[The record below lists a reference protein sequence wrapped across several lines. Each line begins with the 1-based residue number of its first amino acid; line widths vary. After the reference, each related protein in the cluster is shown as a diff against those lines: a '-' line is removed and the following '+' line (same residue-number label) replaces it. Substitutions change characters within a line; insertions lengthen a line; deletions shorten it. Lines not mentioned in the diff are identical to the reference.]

1 MPRPSDGPKFDK
13 FGRFVYTDLLHGV
26 VIKYIP
32 DLDQFERLARQG
44 NLIPVFGEILWD
56 LESPVGVFLRQDPS
70 DYAFLLESVEGGE
83 KWGRYSFL
91 GSEPRVIYKCK
102 GGRAEVI
109 EGASFRAIDGVTNPL
124 EPLRQ
129 ILKSYQ
135 PVQLPGLPRFFG
147 GAVGYL
153 GYDLVRYF
161 EKLPAKNPDLS
172 GSYDVHMFITDKI
185 IIFDRLKQ
193 TIKIVVNAHLGPSDD
208 LKQKYEQ
215 AVAEI
220 GRIAARL
227 KSPAAIPE
235 PAPQKDPL
243 EFQSNFSKPEFEKAV
258 GKILEYIRAGDI
270 IQAVPS
276 QRFRAPARV
285 DPFQLYRA
293 LRHIN
298 PSPYLFYLK
307 MGGEVLVGS
316 SPEVLVRVEDGRAET
331 RPIAGTRPRGKT
343 PEQDRELETELK
355 NDPKEMAEH
364 IMLVDLGRNDLGRVC
379 KLGTVRVSELGVIE
393 KYSHVMHLVS
403 NVVGEVEEGRDAFDV
418 LAAAFPAGTL
428 TGAPK
433 IRAMEI
439 IEELEPSRRGVY
451 GGAVGYF
458 SFNGN
463 MDMCITIRTIQIK
476 DGMISIQVGAGI
488 VADSVPANEFQ
499 ETVNKAKAMMRA
511 VDMARRGLSINGEET

>member
-1 MPRPSDGPKFDK
+1 
-13 FGRFVYTDLLHGV
+13 

-32 DLDQFERLARQG
+32 DLDQYQKLARQG

-83 KWGRYSFL
+83 KWARYSFL
-91 GSEPRVIYKCK
+91 GSEPRIIYKSK
-102 GGRAEVI
+102 GSRAEII
-109 EGASFRAIDGVTNPL
+109 EGSSFRAIEGIKHPL
-124 EPLRQ
+124 EPLRE

-135 PVQLPGLPRFFG
+135 PVQVPGLPRFFG

-153 GYDLVRYF
+153 GYDLVRFF
-161 EKLPAKNPDLS
+161 EKLPEKNPDLS

-193 TIKIVVNAHLGPSDD
+193 TIKVVVNTHLDSNDSLPE
-208 LKQKYEQ
+208 KYKQ

-220 GRIAARL
+220 ERIAARL
-227 KSPAAIPE
+227 KSPAPVPE
-235 PAPQKDPL
+235 PAPQKDAL
-243 EFQSNFSKPEFEKAV
+243 EFQSNLSQAEFEKAV
-258 GKILEYIRAGDI
+258 GKTLEYIRAGDI
-270 IQAVPS
+270 IQAVIS

-298 PSPYLFYLK
+298 PSPYLFFLK

-316 SPEVLVRVEDGRAET
+316 SPEALVRVEEGRAET

-343 PEQDRELETELK
+343 PEQDRALEEELK

-379 KLGTVRVSELGVIE
+379 KLGSVRVSELGVIE

-403 NVVGEVEEGRDAFDV
+403 NVVGEVEPGKDAFDV

-463 MDMCITIRTIQIK
+463 MDMCITIRTISIK
-476 DGMISIQVGAGI
+476 DGMVSIQAGAGI
-488 VADSVPANEFQ
+488 VADSVPEREFE

>member
-1 MPRPSDGPKFDK
+1 
-13 FGRFVYTDLLHGV
+13 V
-26 VIKYIP
+26 VIKYYP
-32 DLDQFERLARQG
+32 EYAQYQELARQG

-83 KWGRYSFL
+83 KWARYSFL
-91 GSEPRVIYKCK
+91 GSEPKIIYKSK
-102 GGRAEVI
+102 GRRAEIIEGSSFRVI
-109 EGASFRAIDGVTNPL
+109 EGFNDPL
-124 EPLRQ
+124 EPLRE
-129 ILKSYQ
+129 ILSGYR
-135 PVQLPGLPRFFG
+135 PVQVQGLPRFFG

-153 GYDLVRYF
+153 GYDLVRFF
-161 EKLPAKNPDLS
+161 EKLPEKNQDMSL
-172 GSYDVHMFITDKI
+172 GYDVHMFITDKI

-193 TIKIVVNAHLGPSDD
+193 TIKIVVNTHLDETGA
-208 LKQKYEQ
+208 LKEKYER
-215 AVAEI
+215 ATEEI
-220 GRIAARL
+220 ERIANRL
-227 KSPAAIPE
+227 KSPISIPE
-235 PAPQKDPL
+235 PAPQKDEI
-243 EFQSNFSKPEFEKAV
+243 EFQSNFSKQEFEAAV
-258 GKILEYIRAGDI
+258 QKTLGYIKAGDI
-270 IQAVPS
+270 IQAVLS
-276 QRFRAPARV
+276 QRFRAPAPV
-285 DPFQLYRA
+285 DPFQLYRG

-298 PSPYLFYLK
+298 PSPYLFFLK

-316 SPEVLVRVEDGRAET
+316 SPEALVRVEEGKAET

-343 PEQDRELETELK
+343 SDQDAALEQELK

-379 KLGTVRVSELGVIE
+379 KIGTVKVSEFAIIE

-403 NVVGEVEEGRDAFDV
+403 NVTGELEQGKNAFDV

-439 IEELEPSRRGVY
+439 IEELEPARRGIY

-458 SFNGN
+458 SFSGN
-463 MDMCITIRTIQIK
+463 MDMCITIRTIVIK
-476 DGMISIQVGAGI
+476 DGMISIQAGAGI
-488 VADSVPANEFQ
+488 VADSVPEREYQ

-511 VDMARRGLSINGEET
+511 VQMARRGLSINGEEL